1 MSLQFRENIWAMQQ
15 TFFHPLPQTVQNPL
29 VCIYSKM
36 FRRISFFNILY
47 IFVLS
52 YFWEEGKEVEKY
64 EMLIFWLRF
73 FLHLYL
79 YLCDWVMELTMFCQE
94 GEGAF
99 VCGWVR
105 NCFVGSSFFFVLFP
119 SRSFHKNDLQTNW
132 LRKFDWAV
140 GFPLLTGLVNFVQP
154 TWLWSKGKFSF
165 DPLEIFK

>member
-29 VCIYSKM
+29 VCIHSKM

-52 YFWEEGKEVEKY
+52 YFWEEEKEVEKY

-79 YLCDWVMELTMFCQE
+79 YLCNWVMELTMFCQE
-94 GEGAF
+94 WRGAF

-105 NCFVGSSFFFVLFP
+105 NCFVGSSFFSLFFFLP
-119 SRSFHKNDLQTNW
+119 GVFTKMICKQIGYENSIE
-132 LRKFDWAV
+132 
-140 GFPLLTGLVNFVQP
+140 
-154 TWLWSKGKFSF
+154 LWDF
-165 DPLEIFK
+165 LC